1 MDIIQEADELEAV
14 VLDELEEEDDDDA
27 LEEEE
32 EEDDEELEEGEEE
45 TWESDWDTNV
55 RIVSMIFSTEK
66 SKAEELSTLVFA
78 CITIFNLQVFLI
90 LEWY

>member
-1 MDIIQEADELEAV
+1 
-14 VLDELEEEDDDDA
+14 
-27 LEEEE
+27 
-32 EEDDEELEEGEEE
+32 
-45 TWESDWDTNV
+45 V